1 MAKPNAV
8 CSPSLSPSRRRS
20 TRLNLHRRCQA
31 SDQAYAVGYVL
42 NLYSNGHPLGQAHP
56 REDRVDL
63 GKTELVG
70 LRVWDVDTA
79 GDANDLAANNFAIS
93 HQLDLR
99 KIAVTDGR
107 KLRFLEIGIDPIG
120 ICINNG
126 NYVLSNVGIISLLCQ
141 EIGYPSAHRR
151 ADLCALKIHFRPIQ
165 LGNSLPMLR
174 MGCQCDRFVA
184 LPIFDR
190 FG

>member
-1 MAKPNAV
+1 MGIDQMYETRKKLGIHLCRVKDQPKMAKPNAA
-8 CSPSLSPSRRRS
+8 CSPSLSPFRRLS
-20 TRLNLHRRCQA
+20 ARLNLHRRGQP

-42 NLYSNGHPLGQAHP
+42 NLYSHGHSLGQAHP

-70 LRVWDVDTA
+70 LRVRDVDTA

-99 KIAVTDGR
+99 KIAVADGR
-107 KLRFLEIGIDPIG
+107 KLRFLEIGIDPIR

-126 NYVLSNVGIISLLCQ
+126 DYVLSYVGIISLSRE
-141 EIGYPSAHRR
+141 EIGYPSA
-151 ADLCALKIHFRPIQ
+151 
-165 LGNSLPMLR
+165 
-174 MGCQCDRFVA
+174 
-184 LPIFDR
+184 
-190 FG
+190 